1 MTQGRLIAV
10 VGPSGVGKD
19 SVMVHLHAAL
29 PQIHLVRRAITRAPA
44 LGGEDY
50 EAVSA
55 TAFDAMAT
63 SGAFALHW
71 RAHGLSYGIPT
82 TVKQHLNAGTD
93 CLVNFSRKALSEAA
107 AIFPRLLVLN
117 ITACPETVA
126 QRLAARGRETK
137 DQIAKR
143 LAEAEKPLPQGLDV
157 IHLPND
163 GPLSETVAQDTA
175 LLTPARA

>member
-1 MTQGRLIAV
+1 M
-10 VGPSGVGKD
+10 
-19 SVMVHLHAAL
+19 
-29 PQIHLVRRAITRAPA
+29 
-44 LGGEDY
+44 
-50 EAVSA
+50 
-55 TAFDAMAT
+55 
-63 SGAFALHW
+63 
-71 RAHGLSYGIPT
+71 
-82 TVKQHLNAGTD
+82 
-93 CLVNFSRKALSEAA
+93 
-107 AIFPRLLVLN
+107 LN